1 MKEMLP
7 EIMQLV
13 MTLVGMIIIM
23 LLKKGRDYLDSKL
36 QDDKIK
42 SIIGKAEIALETIV
56 KSNQEVIVNG
66 FKKDLEDGKIT
77 KEEFIANMAQIKDKT
92 IKQVGEFIGTEG
104 LNVLDGF
111 YGDSKEYLQHRIEA
125 MVNDLKKN

>member
-104 LNVLDGF
+104 LNVLDNF
-111 YGDSKEYLQHRIEA
+111 YGDSKEYLKHRIEA
-125 MVNDLKKN
+125 MVGDLKKN